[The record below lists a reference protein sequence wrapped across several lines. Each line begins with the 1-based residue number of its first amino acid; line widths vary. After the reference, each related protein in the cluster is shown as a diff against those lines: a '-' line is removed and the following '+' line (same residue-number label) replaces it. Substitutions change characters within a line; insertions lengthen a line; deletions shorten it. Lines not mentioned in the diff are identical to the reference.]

1 MTPRGS
7 HTAFRAFLS
16 CALSCVLAVS
26 LALPLSGCGASG
38 GDGSVS
44 PSSEEGSEDGEEAS
58 FRNSDVGAGLALED
72 SLELSYAE
80 NFTVDYYESG
90 EKLVCISD
98 ESRYLV
104 VPEGWEEPQGLDPD
118 VVVLEEPIEDV
129 YLVASDTMCLLDALD
144 VLDRVRVSGLEE
156 EDWSVEGAVAAM
168 EAGEMVYGGKYDSP
182 DYDLLLSE
190 GVGLAI
196 ESTMIDHAPEVK
208 DKLQTLGIEVLTEQS
223 SYESSPF
230 GRLEWVKL
238 YGALFGCE
246 DRAEEVFD
254 GQLALAREA
263 VESEPTGKTVAFF
276 YINSNGAAV
285 VRKPGDYVTEM
296 IELAGGTY
304 VFDELG
310 DGSSSASVTLE
321 MESFYAEAKD
331 ADVII
336 YNASIGGELAS
347 IDELVEKN
355 SLLADFEAVR
365 NGEVWCASEDMY
377 QQMIATGA
385 IISEF
390 HAAFE
395 GEDDEGL
402 EYLVRLE

>member
-1 MTPRGS
+1 MAPRGP
-7 HTAFRAFLS
+7 HTAFRALIS
-16 CALSCVLAVS
+16 CALSCVLAAS

-38 GDGSVS
+38 GDGSAS

-58 FRNSDVGAGLALED
+58 FRNPDVGAGLTLED

-80 NFTVDYYESG
+80 NFTVDYYEGG

-321 MESFYAEAKD
+321 MESFYSEAKD

>member
-1 MTPRGS
+1 MAPRGP
-7 HTAFRAFLS
+7 HTAFRALLS
-16 CALSCVLAVS
+16 CALSCVLAAS
-26 LALPLSGCGASG
+26 LALALSGCGASG
-38 GDGSVS
+38 GEGSAS

-58 FRNSDVGAGLALED
+58 FRNPDVGASLTLED

-168 EAGEMVYGGKYDSP
+168 EEGEMVYGGKYDSP

-208 DKLQTLGIEVLTEQS
+208 DKLQTLGIDVLTEQS

-347 IDELVEKN
+347 IEELVEKN

>member
-1 MTPRGS
+1 MAPRGP
-7 HTAFRAFLS
+7 HTVFRAL
-16 CALSCVLAVS
+16 LSCVLACALAVS
-26 LALPLSGCGASG
+26 PALSLSGCGASG
-38 GDGSVS
+38 GDGSAS
-44 PSSEEGSEDGEEAS
+44 PSPEEGSEDGEEAS
-58 FRNSDVGAGLALED
+58 FRNPDVGAGLALED

-246 DRAEEVFD
+246 NRAEEVFD

-321 MESFYAEAKD
+321 MESFYSEAKD

-347 IDELVEKN
+347 IEELVEKN

>member
-1 MTPRGS
+1 MAPRGS
-7 HTAFRAFLS
+7 HAAFRALLS
-16 CALSCVLAVS
+16 CALSCVLAAS

-38 GDGSVS
+38 GDGSAS

-58 FRNSDVGAGLALED
+58 FRNPDVGAHLELED
-72 SLELSYAE
+72 SLGLSYAE
-80 NFTVDYYESG
+80 NFTVDYYASG

-144 VLDRVRVSGLEE
+144 VLDCVRVSGLEE

-254 GQLALAREA
+254 EQLALAQEA

-285 VRKPGDYVTEM
+285 ARKPGDYVTEM

-321 MESFYAEAKD
+321 MESFYSEAKD

-336 YNASIGGELAS
+336 YNASIGGGLSS
-347 IDELVEKN
+347 IEELVEKN

>member
-1 MTPRGS
+1 MAPRGS
-7 HTAFRAFLS
+7 HTAFRALLS

-38 GDGSVS
+38 GDGSAS
-44 PSSEEGSEDGEEAS
+44 PSSEEGSEDGEKAS
-58 FRNSDVGAGLALED
+58 FRNPDVGAGLTLED

-118 VVVLEEPIEDV
+118 VVVLEEPIEGV

-285 VRKPGDYVTEM
+285 VRKPGDYVTKM